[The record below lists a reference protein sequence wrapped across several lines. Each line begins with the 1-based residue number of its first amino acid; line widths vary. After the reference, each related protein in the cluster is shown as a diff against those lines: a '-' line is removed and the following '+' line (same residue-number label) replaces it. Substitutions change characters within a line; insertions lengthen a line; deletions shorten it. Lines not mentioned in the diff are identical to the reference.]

1 MSLTIKDE
9 TVVAAIHRLAELTR
23 RTPEDAV
30 RHAVEAETAS
40 VADAPHASPSGPR
53 HGAVSPEERERRR
66 AALREIQREFASWP
80 KTGLKADKA
89 FYDSLNDDDL

>member
-9 TVVAAIHRLAELTR
+9 TVVAAIHRLAERTG

-30 RHAVEAETAS
+30 RHAVEAESTLVS
-40 VADAPHASPSGPR
+40 DAPDLAAADRPKGT
-53 HGAVSPEERERRR
+53 VSPEERARRR
-66 AALREIQREFASWP
+66 AALKEIQDEVASWP

-89 FYDSLNDDDL
+89 FFDAINDDL